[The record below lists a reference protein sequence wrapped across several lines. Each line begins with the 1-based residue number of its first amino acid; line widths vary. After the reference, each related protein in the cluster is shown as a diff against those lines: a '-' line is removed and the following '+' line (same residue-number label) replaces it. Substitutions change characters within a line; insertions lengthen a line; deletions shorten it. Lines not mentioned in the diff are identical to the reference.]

1 MSLRGRAR
9 VCPCACAPA
18 ALTHVLLTEQN
29 PNYTPARLRRQPAAA
44 NPPPA
49 CSGGIIK
56 PANPRED
63 KGVSERGGKKKRPG
77 GGEEE
82 GNGEE
87 GGSQVGSGGRA
98 ARALRRGARA
108 AVRALLA
115 AVGAPPAPGHQLRNL
130 AARGRPACPRAG
142 RSARA
147 AALGALPGCW
157 ALPPPGRGRGGGAE
171 ARPWVPVLAA
181 LLAPPAACG
190 LVLPPGLRTPSSGRG
205 GTRVPCRG
213 SEEAGRDVPS
223 SLGCG
228 GRAEAA
234 SLKIPPVKLS
244 GSCAQEPA
252 SGHGPLLLAPRKG
265 LKGLNCRIWL
275 AVSSTA
281 CHLKRQLHF

>member
-63 KGVSERGGKKKRPG
+63 KGMSERGGKKKKRPG

-115 AVGAPPAPGHQLRNL
+115 AVRAPPAPGHQLRNL

-157 ALPPPGRGRGGGAE
+157 ALPPPGRGGGAE
-171 ARPWVPVLAA
+171 GRCGPAA
-181 LLAPPAACG
+181 LGAGAGRPPGAPRCLWPRPAPGAAHPVAGARRHSGPVPGQGGGREGRARLAPR
-190 LVLPPGLRTPSSGRG
+190 LRG
-205 GTRVPCRG
+205 PCRG
-213 SEEAGRDVPS
+213 GE
-223 SLGCG
+223 
-228 GRAEAA
+228 
-234 SLKIPPVKLS
+234 
-244 GSCAQEPA
+244 
-252 SGHGPLLLAPRKG
+252 
-265 LKGLNCRIWL
+265 
-275 AVSSTA
+275 
-281 CHLKRQLHF
+281 F